1 MIRPDPLDDMQ
12 LDQLLGAHR
21 APPLSD
27 DFARRV
33 IAEAAR
39 EDRVPTLPPLR
50 PRDHRTGR
58 PWTRRGL
65 VVAVV
70 AVNLIVASAIAAT
83 FSGRFPALQHVATAM
98 ARVLHLPHHRSVSR
112 PLHVAHAA
120 VPRTRPA
127 VIVAPVP
134 PPETPAPAQIFAD
147 RHPLVAMRQAGLL
160 PPRPLVRRRA
170 ILFAERHP
178 IAAHALVRRAR
189 LRALA
194 EARAIPPAELR
205 EERPAPE
212 RLARERPAGA
222 VLSRV
227 EAASQPRARLEE
239 REAFERER
247 RELEQRAN
255 AEWPVKPTDIH
266 EKPAEMHD
274 KAANAAEKK
283 PARPAAL
290 HPKWRERQKMG
301 RQGRR
306 GLGHPGRRR
315 AL

>member
-1 MIRPDPLDDMQ
+1 MTRPDPLDDMQ

-21 APPLSD
+21 VPPLSD

-39 EDRVPTLPPLR
+39 EDRVATLPPSP
-50 PRDHRTGR
+50 PRNRRAGR

-65 VVAVV
+65 VAAVV

-83 FSGRFPALQHVATAM
+83 FSSHFPALRHVATAM
-98 ARVLHLPHHRSVSR
+98 ARVLHLPHHRSIPH

-120 VPRTRPA
+120 VPRSRPA
-127 VIVAPVP
+127 TIVPPAP
-134 PPETPAPAQIFAD
+134 PPEAPAPAQVFAE
-147 RHPLVAMRQAGLL
+147 RHPLMAMRQAGLL

-178 IAAHALVRRAR
+178 IAAHALARRAR

-194 EARAIPPAELR
+194 EAHTIPPAELR
-205 EERPAPE
+205 EERPMPE
-212 RLARERPAGA
+212 RIVPERPAGA
-222 VLSRV
+222 DMPRAV
-227 EAASQPRARLEE
+227 APAGPRARLEE
-239 REAFERER
+239 KEAFERER

-255 AEWPVKPTDIH
+255 AEWPAKPTDIH

-274 KAANAAEKK
+274 RAANAAEKK

-290 HPKWRERQKMG
+290 HPKWRERQKIG
-301 RQGRR
+301 HQGRR
-306 GLGHPGRRR
+306 GLGHPGRR